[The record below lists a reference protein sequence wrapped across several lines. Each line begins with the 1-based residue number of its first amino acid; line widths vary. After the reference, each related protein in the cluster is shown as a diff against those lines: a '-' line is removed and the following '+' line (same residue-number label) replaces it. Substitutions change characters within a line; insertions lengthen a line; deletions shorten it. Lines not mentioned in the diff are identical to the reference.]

1 MDNLEAFVN
10 DLLNDKLEPYL
21 KSEPV
26 PEDNSGGVKVRLSP
40 FVVFK
45 ITKCYNIDNL
55 LLCLITNINTV
66 VIHPS
71 YVCGV

>member
-1 MDNLEAFVN
+1 MIHFFPIFDFSMDNLEAFVN

-26 PEDNSGGVKVRLSP
+26 PEDNSGGVKVGLSP

-45 ITKCYNIDNL
+45 ITKCY
-55 LLCLITNINTV
+55 TV
-66 VIHPS
+66 TIFCSVK
-71 YVCGV
+71 